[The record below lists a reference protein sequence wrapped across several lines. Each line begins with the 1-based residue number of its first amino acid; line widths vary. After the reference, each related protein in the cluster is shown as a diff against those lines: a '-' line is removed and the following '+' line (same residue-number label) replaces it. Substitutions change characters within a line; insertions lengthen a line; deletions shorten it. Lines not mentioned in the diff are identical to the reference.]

1 MHKNINP
8 EYRVLLKKLYK
19 VGDKFL
25 KYYEHWV
32 WMFNNY
38 RISGLVDGDFETQ
51 LESWINYMGPHK
63 EEWQLDQA
71 RKAVSI
77 YRRHFLPNDFEGK
90 GSHIQSEMNCKQSE
104 VTGRPAN
111 PVKQDPII
119 PAREENNHRSY
130 DQAASFDDW
139 LILETEATK
148 ELRLQQKSYSTEK
161 AYLYWLRYLKYH
173 TKEKPV
179 SKLCEQDVRDFLTYL
194 SVEKG
199 IAAST
204 QKQAFNSLLFVYRH
218 ILHLD
223 INDLQSVIRAKKKRR
238 LPVVLSL
245 EEISKLVENMDPPYS
260 LMCKIIYGGGLRLNE
275 CVNLRVKDVQ
285 LNECVLTVRSGKG
298 DKDRQTL
305 LSQSLIS
312 DLEKHLNGI
321 RALYDL
327 DRREN
332 RNGVALPGALER
344 KYPDAGKEWAWFW
357 LFPAK
362 KLSVDPRS
370 EIVRRH
376 HIYPGSLQ
384 KRFKTALGESCIPKQ
399 ASVHSLRHSFATHL
413 IENGYDIRTVQELLG
428 HSDVSTTM
436 IYTHVATKNKL
447 GVVSPADRL

>member
-1 MHKNINP
+1 MYKNINP
-8 EYRVLLKKLYK
+8 EFRILLKKLYK

-38 RISGLVDGDFETQ
+38 RMSGLVDGDFETQ
-51 LESWINYMGPHK
+51 LESWIEYMAPHK

-77 YRRHFLPNDFEGK
+77 YRRHFLSNDVKYAGSQNQTGK
-90 GSHIQSEMNCKQSE
+90 TCEKSTVSKIADNSGKQEQSTASE
-104 VTGRPAN
+104 
-111 PVKQDPII
+111 
-119 PAREENNHRSY
+119 EENNRRSP
-130 DQAASFDDW
+130 AEGSSIDDW
-139 LILETEATK
+139 FQLESEATR

-179 SKLCEQDVRDFLTYL
+179 SELSEQDVRDFLTYL

-204 QKQAFNSLLFVYRH
+204 QKQAFNSLLFVYRY
-218 ILHLD
+218 ILHID

-238 LPVVLSL
+238 LPIVLSL
-245 EEISKLVENMDPPYS
+245 EEISKIVGSMVPPYS

-312 DLEKHLNGI
+312 DLEKHINGI
-321 RALYDL
+321 RALFEL

-357 LFPAK
+357 LFPAQ

-384 KRFKTALGESCIPKQ
+384 KRFKTALGDSGIPKQ